1 MTKKQKKSAYLDP
14 LHSIGYLS
22 RINFRAFNKAL
33 EQLIAPHKVSQGQW
47 RFLRV
52 LWEEDGLTQKDM
64 SDRVGITEAT
74 TVNGVLG
81 LEEAGLVTRRKSK
94 VDARKMMVR
103 LTPKARSLRNKLIPM
118 VVKVNEQALKG
129 IKKKDIVVARRVL
142 TQTFNNLTSED
153 D

>member
-1 MTKKQKKSAYLDP
+1 M
-14 LHSIGYLS
+14 
-22 RINFRAFNKAL
+22 
-33 EQLIAPHKVSQGQW
+33 
-47 RFLRV
+47 RV
-52 LWEEDGLTQKDM
+52 LWEEDGLTQKDL